1 MSRRVGGK
9 REVTLHRAR
18 ERLKTS
24 LLRTAAG
31 AELFPFAA
39 PRCDKLT
46 AGVIAAVLRIEQ

>member
-1 MSRRVGGK
+1 MKVL
-9 REVTLHRAR
+9 LHRAR

-39 PRCDKLT
+39 PLCNGLT
-46 AGVIAAVLRIEQ
+46 ARVMAAVLRIEG